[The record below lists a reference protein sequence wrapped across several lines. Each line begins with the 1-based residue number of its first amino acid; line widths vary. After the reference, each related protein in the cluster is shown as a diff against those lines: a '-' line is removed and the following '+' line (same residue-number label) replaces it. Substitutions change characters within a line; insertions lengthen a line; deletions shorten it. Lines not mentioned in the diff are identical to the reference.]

1 MTFIFFRETP
11 VKRFEAPAVA
21 PVPQRFPRYEGT
33 PRAVRGTAMHR
44 GGANTTVSTRPATAG
59 YPGAAR
65 TNRQARYPEYYDEPA
80 ERRFR

>member
-1 MTFIFFRETP
+1 MYRETP
-11 VKRFEAPAVA
+11 VKRFEAPPTT

-33 PRAVRGTAMHR
+33 PARATRGTALHR
-44 GGANTTVSTRPATAG
+44 GGANTPASTRPVTAG